1 MKKLIATVGIAV
13 GVLTTAVAY
22 AETPKL
28 IGSMDY
34 ISGTLH
40 IDGQISSADK
50 YVSANMLVLG
60 KTPQEAENDTDI
72 GSNIVYSGETITD
85 ENGAFSFDVKFD
97 QNLAEGTYD
106 LYFGSEAFDSTEH
119 YPVYFSSAETYRS
132 KINELNGKNEYS
144 DFKNWLDTDNG
155 AEKIG
160 FNKYESLT
168 DKDTAAKMIYHYA
181 KTTGLSTT
189 NATVNNSVFASGYY
203 ASLIKN
209 NIPLTNGWIEE
220 ILLKDSNIADLYNK
234 YGDKNLTYFL
244 QKINKDSA
252 TAEEF
257 EKNIL
262 DALILTA
269 VKYPNGNDNI
279 KTLFE
284 RYSTYLGVNT
294 KSATLNNYAAIAG
307 NDYASVSACV
317 QAFNA
322 SVASKP
328 SYGGGGGGGSTGS
341 SGSSGGG
348 MFAGASANT
357 TNALGIKFNDLNPVP
372 WAYKSI
378 SVLYEK
384 GIVSGKSEESFCPND
399 TVTREEFATMLV
411 CAAGLQDNAVTG
423 NAFSDAASDA
433 WYTKYINIAYANGIC
448 VGIGDG
454 EFGVGREVTREDMCV
469 MVYNTLRKLSVN
481 CPESELKFND
491 KSDFGEYSKSAV
503 ASLADMGIVNG
514 IGEGIFE
521 PKGNATRA
529 QAAVIICNMITN
541 IN

>member
-119 YPVYFSSAETYRS
+119 YPVYFSRAETYKS
-132 KINELNGKNEYS
+132 NINVLNGKKQYS

-189 NATVNNSVFASGYY
+189 SATINNAVFASGYY

-209 NIPLTNGWIEE
+209 NISLTNGWIEE
-220 ILLKDSNIADLYNK
+220 ILLKDGNIKDLYNK

-244 QKINKDSA
+244 QKINKESA
-252 TAEEF
+252 TAEDF

-262 DALILTA
+262 DALILTV

-279 KTLFE
+279 KTVFE
-284 RYSTYLGVNT
+284 KYSEYLGANT
-294 KSATLNNYAAIAG
+294 KPAALAKYAAIAG

-399 TVTREEFATMLV
+399 TVTREEFAKMLV
-411 CAAGLQDNAVTG
+411 CAAGLQYNAVTG

-433 WYTKYINIAYANGIC
+433 WYTKYINIAYDNGIC
-448 VGIGDG
+448 SGIGDG
-454 EFGVGREVTREDMCV
+454 MFGVGRTITREDMCV
-469 MVYNTLRKLSVN
+469 MVYNTLKKLSVN
-481 CPESELKFND
+481 CPEAELKFND
-491 KSDFGEYSKSAV
+491 KSDFGEYSKAAV

>member
-1 MKKLIATVGIAV
+1 MKKLIAAAGIAL

-28 IGSMDY
+28 IGSVDY

-50 YVSANMLVLG
+50 YVSANMLVLD
-60 KTPQEAENDTDI
+60 KTPQDAESDTDI

-85 ENGAFSFDVKFD
+85 ENGVFTFDVKFD
-97 QNLAEGTYD
+97 QALAEGTYD
-106 LYFGSEAFDSTEH
+106 LYFGSEAFDRTEH
-119 YPVYFSSAETYRS
+119 YPVYFSSAETYKS
-132 KINELNGKNEYS
+132 NINELNGKKQYS
-144 DFKNWLDTDNG
+144 DFKAWLDTDNG

-160 FNKYESLT
+160 FNKYQSLTT
-168 DKDTAAKMIYHYA
+168 DKDTAVKMIYNYA
-181 KTTGLSTT
+181 ITKGLSTEKST
-189 NATVNNSVFASGYY
+189 ENNAVFASGYY

-209 NIPLTNGWIEE
+209 NISPTNGWVDE

-244 QKINKDSA
+244 QKINKESA
-252 TAEEF
+252 TAEDF

-262 DALILTA
+262 DALILTV

-279 KTLFE
+279 KTVFE
-284 RYSTYLGVNT
+284 KYSEYLGANT
-294 KSATLNNYAAIAG
+294 KSAAMAKYAAIAG
-307 NDYASVSACV
+307 NDYASVAACV

-322 SVASKP
+322 SGASNN
-328 SYGGGGGGGSTGS
+328 SSSGGGGGSS
-341 SGSSGGG
+341 SSGGSG
-348 MFAGASANT
+348 GGVFAGASANT
-357 TNALGIKFNDLNPVP
+357 TKALGIKFNDLNPVP
-372 WAYKSI
+372 WAYKAI

-384 GIVSGKSEESFCPND
+384 GIVSGKHEESFCPND
-399 TVTREEFATMLV
+399 TVTREEFAKMLV

-433 WYTKYINIAYANGIC
+433 WYTKYINIAYDNGIC
-448 VGIGDG
+448 SGIGDG
-454 EFGVGREVTREDMCV
+454 AFGVGREVTREDMCV
-469 MVYNTLRKLSVN
+469 MVYNTLKKLSVN
-481 CPESELKFND
+481 CPEAELKFND
-491 KSDFGEYSKSAV
+491 KSDFSEYSKAAV
-503 ASLADMGIVNG
+503 ASLADKSIVNG
-514 IGEGIFE
+514 TGEGNFE